1 MPVATAPG
9 EDAIVSNVSWT
20 QFARLVGAP
29 VTVSLRGR
37 VASADE
43 PAERVCFAPPD
54 YWRVTDDDGRLRY
67 LADDDG
73 HHVFPPGGARA
84 CFQPRR
90 PGFWHSGGTVCSALI
105 HPRDLGAGDDDFTRP
120 LGAVEE
126 IAFLDREA
134 WRVLL
139 APPARKPQPVWQVL
153 DVASG
158 VTLAYQAPGGA
169 PLVAFTEL
177 ETDVVLPEGTFA
189 T

>member
-1 MPVATAPG
+1 M
-9 EDAIVSNVSWT
+9 SNVSWT

-29 VTVSLRGR
+29 VTVTLRGR

-54 YWRVTDDDGRLRY
+54 LWRVTDDDGHLRY
-67 LADDDG
+67 LANDDG
-73 HHVFPPGGARA
+73 HYTYPPGETRA

-90 PGFWHSGGTVCSALI
+90 KGFWHSGGTVCSALI
-105 HPRDLGAGDDDFTRP
+105 HPRDLDDADDDFTRP

-126 IAFLDREA
+126 IAFLGRVA

-158 VTLAYQAPGGA
+158 VTLAYQAPDGQ
-169 PLVAFTEL
+169 PLVAFTAL
-177 ETDVVLPEGTFA
+177 ETDVALPDGTFA
-189 T
+189 A